1 MAPHVRSSS
10 HTRLDA
16 VESALA
22 SIACSDWAKASVAL
36 QALVQH
42 PCPTLTPP
50 ITSETV
56 AEEFFSHTATGL
68 PPSPLRASS
77 SKAVS
82 SIRPAL
88 GKPAKSGQKPDGE
101 DEVDFGRG
109 ILHADLIGEH
119 DTGQVNRIHNML
131 TTIMATQ
138 QRLLLNQQPAASVN
152 KPTVSTDDVEP
163 ITSDCIRV
171 LTAIGDGDLSQ
182 RVHVEDT
189 ELPPSICALI
199 ESVNGTARRL
209 EAFVVPTLTVLH
221 DVAEEGKLG
230 EQVLVSEAAGSWAS
244 LAKSINSV
252 NATHSA
258 RIEEIVAVCEAV
270 ESGDLTRE
278 IRIELKGDALILKK
292 TINAM
297 VVTLNSFANEVT
309 KVAHLVGTEGQLGVQ
324 AQVHGVG
331 GTWGLLTDNVNRM
344 AANLTDQV
352 RDIADVTKAIAR
364 GDLSRKV
371 TVSGAGEILE
381 LKETVNSLVDQLTTF
396 ASEVTRVAREVGT
409 DGRLGGQAVVAN
421 VAGTWKELT
430 ESVNAM
436 AGNLTAQVRDI
447 SSVSYAIARGDLS
460 RTVTVDVCGEMLDL
474 KETMNGLVDQLRTFA
489 SEVTRVAR
497 EVGTEGVLGGQAVVK
512 DVDGTWKELT
522 ESVNAMAANLT
533 AQVRDIADVT
543 KAIAKGDLSRKVRV
557 DGRGEILVLKETVN
571 SLVDQLTTF
580 ASEVTRVAREVGTEG
595 RLGGQAVVENVAGT
609 WKELTVSVNAMAGN
623 LTAQVRDISSV
634 SSAIARGDLS
644 RTITVDVRGEML
656 ELKETVN
663 ALVDQLRTFASEVTR
678 VAREVGTE
686 GVLGGQAVVK
696 DVGGTWKELT
706 ESVNAMA
713 ANLTAQVR
721 DIADVTKAIAK
732 GDLSRKVRVDGSGE
746 ILELKETV
754 NNLVDQLTT
763 FASEVTRVAREV
775 GTDGRLGG
783 QAVVENV
790 AGTWKELTESV
801 NAMAS
806 NLTAQLR
813 DIASVSSA
821 IAQGDLSQT
830 VIVDVS
836 GEMLELKETVN
847 GLVDRLRTFA
857 REVTRVAR
865 EVGTEGKLGG
875 QALVKDVAGTWK
887 ELTESVNAMAANLT
901 SQVRAFADISVAATD
916 GDFSRLIDVK
926 VEGEMAKL
934 GSKINEM
941 VLTLRESIQKNTA
954 AREAA
959 ELANRAKSEFLA
971 NMSHECRTPMNGI
984 IGMTALTLEGE
995 LTRQQ
1000 KDNLIIVSSLA
1011 NSLLSIIDDI
1021 LDISKIEAG
1030 HMQMEHIPL
1039 SLRNLVFSLLKTLA
1053 VRAYQKNITLV
1064 FDVDNTI
1071 PDHLIGDPLR
1081 LKQVIT
1087 NLVGNAI
1094 KFTASGEVVLRA
1106 TCRAVGEESVE
1117 ILFCCS
1123 DTGIGIEADKVDMIF
1138 DTFCQA
1144 DGSTSRKFGGTGL
1157 GLTIS
1162 RRLVALMGGDLWVQ
1176 SEFGKGSEFFFNV
1189 QFKMSPRAAEDEQ
1202 KLTVFRGAH
1211 ILILDYINTNTS
1223 FIEEDQLMEED
1234 QHVKEPAS
1242 HSALT
1247 THVSTLEALEQTMK
1261 ALGMVP
1267 SRVPTLAA
1275 ASQHAEKTVFS
1286 SLVLANLEAM
1296 EYVRNDPRLRYIP
1309 VVLFMQTP
1317 RIRLDMQW
1325 CIDAGIASCAAC
1337 PATRADIANSLFPSL
1352 ESSIMNSVNS
1362 DAGGPAEGYE
1372 ILLAEDNL
1380 VNQKLALRILE
1391 RFGHRATV
1399 VENGKLAVEAFQ
1411 RQSFDMI
1418 LMDVQ
1423 MPIMGGFEATQCI
1436 REIEKRMGHDS
1447 PLKRIP
1453 IIAVTAHAMIG
1464 DREKCLNAGMDEYV
1478 TKPLR
1483 LNELNGIIK
1492 RFPKRVHQGSVTGG
1506 RAAVAT
1512 GGAASAGLGH
1522 MPVDTSSTDRRSVG
1536 LYRPPAAQ

>member
-1 MAPHVRSSS
+1 MTPHAT
-10 HTRLDA
+10 HLDA
-16 VESALA
+16 VECALA
-22 SIACSDWAKASVAL
+22 SIARSDWAKASVAL
-36 QALVQH
+36 HALVQP
-42 PCPTLTPP
+42 PCSTLTPP

-56 AEEFFSHTATGL
+56 AENFFLHTGL
-68 PPSPLRASS
+68 APSPLRASS
-77 SKAVS
+77 SSKAVS
-82 SIRPAL
+82 SLRSGSSAQ
-88 GKPAKSGQKPDGE
+88 GKPAKSGQKADGE
-101 DEVDFGRG
+101 DEADFGRG
-109 ILHADLIGEH
+109 ILHADPIAEH
-119 DTGQVNRIHNML
+119 DTGQVNRIHNIL

-138 QRLLLNQQPAASVN
+138 QHLLRNQQPAASVN
-152 KPTVSTDDVEP
+152 KLTVSTDDVEHV
-163 ITSDCIRV
+163 TSDCIRV
-171 LTAIGDGDLSQ
+171 LAAIGDGDLSQ

-209 EAFVVPTLTVLH
+209 EAFVMPTLTVLH

-244 LAKSINSV
+244 LAESINSV

-258 RIEEIVAVCEAV
+258 RIKEIVAVCEAV

-381 LKETVNSLVDQLTTF
+381 LKGEFPTSRSAFQYVIITNCRQQ
-396 ASEVTRVAREVGT
+396 VTRVAREVGT

-1211 ILILDYINTNTS
+1211 ILILDDINMNTS
-1223 FIEEDQLMEED
+1223 IMEED
-1234 QHVKEPAS
+1234 QHVKAPALD
-1242 HSALT
+1242 SALP
-1247 THVSTLEALEQTMK
+1247 THVSTLEALEQIMK
-1261 ALGMVP
+1261 SLGMVP

-1325 CIDAGIASCAAC
+1325 CIDAGIASCASC
-1337 PATRADIANSLFPSL
+1337 PATRADIANSLCPSL

-1411 RQSFDMI
+1411 TQSFDMI

-1522 MPVDTSSTDRRSVG
+1522 MPVDSSSTDRRSVG
-1536 LYRPPAAQ
+1536 LYRPRAAQ

>member
-1 MAPHVRSSS
+1 MNSDS
-10 HTRLDA
+10 HASRLDV
-16 VESALA
+16 VECALA
-22 SIACSDWAKASVAL
+22 CIARSDWAKASVAL
-36 QALVQH
+36 HALVQQ
-42 PCPTLTPP
+42 PGSASTPP
-50 ITSETV
+50 ITPETV
-56 AEEFFSHTATGL
+56 AEDFFLHATAGI
-68 PPSPLRASS
+68 PPSPLRRSS
-77 SKAVS
+77 SQAVS
-82 SIRPAL
+82 SIPFGSQAL
-88 GKPAKSGQKPDGE
+88 GKPAKPEGQDK
-101 DEVDFGRG
+101 VDVGRG
-109 ILHADLIGEH
+109 LLRAGPIEEH
-119 DTGQVNRIHNML
+119 DTGQVDRIHNIL

-138 QRLLLNQQPAASVN
+138 QRLLLNQQPASSLD
-152 KPTVSTDDVEP
+152 KPTVSTEDVEHV
-163 ITSDCIRV
+163 TSDCIRV
-171 LTAIGDGDLSQ
+171 LTAIGDGDLAQ
-182 RVHVEDT
+182 RVYVEDREVT
-189 ELPPSICALI
+189 PSIRALI

-209 EAFVVPTLTVLH
+209 EAFVLPTLTVLH

-258 RIEEIVAVCEAV
+258 RIKEIVAVCEAV

-278 IRIELKGDALILKK
+278 IRVELKGDALILKK

-1106 TCRAVGEESVE
+1106 TCRAAGEESVE

-1176 SEFGKGSEFFFNV
+1176 SDFGKGSEFFFNV
-1189 QFKMSPRAAEDEQ
+1189 QFKMSTRAVEDEQ

-1211 ILILDYINTNTS
+1211 ILILDDISENSS
-1223 FIEEDQLMEED
+1223 FTGED
-1234 QHVKEPAS
+1234 QHVKAPAL

-1247 THVSTLEALEQTMK
+1247 THVSTLEALEQIMK
-1261 ALGMVP
+1261 DLGMVP

-1286 SLVLANLEAM
+1286 TLVLANLDAM

-1325 CIDAGIASCAAC
+1325 CIDAGIASCASC

-1352 ESSIMNSVNS
+1352 ESSIMNSGNS
-1362 DAGGPAEGYE
+1362 DTGGPAEGYE

-1464 DREKCLNAGMDEYV
+1464 DRDKCLNAGMDEYV

-1522 MPVDTSSTDRRSVG
+1522 MPVDTSSTDRRLGG
-1536 LYRPPAAQ
+1536 LYRTRTAQQSIGPPTVP